1 MVGRASGRR
10 QRAYRQTNSWNG
22 IFIKQ
27 LIVCIIIVLCI
38 IMIKKMDI
46 AIVNQQLDNLEAYLT
61 MDITKSD
68 LQVMASTGIEKI
80 KSVPASITTAIKAGD
95 NKMAFSPP
103 IDQVIDDKSKEIMVY
118 SIGGGTVSQVDE
130 NEKIGK
136 YIKIVHENGM
146 ESIYGSLSSVMVE
159 DLNKVKK
166 GQIIGTFE
174 NKDNNALYFALL
186 KDGNTVN
193 PDEYITF

>member
-1 MVGRASGRR
+1 MVGRAYGRR
-10 QRAYRQTNSWNG
+10 SRAYRPSNSWSG

-27 LIVCIIIVLCI
+27 LIVCIIIVLCVI
-38 IMIKKMDI
+38 VIKKMDI
-46 AIVNQQLDNLEAYLT
+46 AIVNKQIENLEAYLT
-61 MDITKSD
+61 MDISKSE
-68 LQVMASTGIEKI
+68 LEVMASTSIEKI
-80 KSVPASITTAIKAGD
+80 KSVPTSIATAFKASD
-95 NKMAFSPP
+95 EKMAFSPP
-103 IDQVIDDKSKEIMVY
+103 IDQVINDKSKEIVVY

-146 ESIYGSLSSVMVE
+146 ESIYGSLNSVQVE

-174 NKDNNALYFALL
+174 NKENNALYFALL
-186 KDGNTVN
+186 KDGKTVN
-193 PDEYITF
+193 PDDYITF